1 MVDLD
6 GNLFVDLLVYL
17 DLILELLLVL
27 EEVGVDGFEVVLLV
41 LKLGEVFKDGGVLF
55 LELFLNIAK
64 IDFFYRRWFR
74 FLNPFICE
82 SSNEFS

>member
-55 LELFLNIAK
+55 LELF
-64 IDFFYRRWFR
+64 YMVV
-74 FLNPFICE
+74 E
-82 SSNEFS
+82 S